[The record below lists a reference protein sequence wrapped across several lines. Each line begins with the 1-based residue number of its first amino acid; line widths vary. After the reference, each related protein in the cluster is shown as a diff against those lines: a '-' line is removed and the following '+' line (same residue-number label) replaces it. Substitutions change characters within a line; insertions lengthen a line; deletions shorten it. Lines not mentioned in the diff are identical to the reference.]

1 MSNCKRQAEI
11 YNKLEQGKFHDA
23 LLLAEE
29 LHLQQ
34 SFQVGALVDYV
45 NILLKM
51 NYLDKAE
58 QVLKEFPGTTNTPNT
73 FFLYCDLFI
82 RRGDL
87 DSLQQLQKQYPH
99 YSNAISKTDIEAA
112 STEKQNEN
120 IDQLYFQEQLLGL
133 LTFIID
139 RYPECKLASKKA
151 YVKIS
156 SGFLDEGIKL
166 LQQLAYETDNSQV
179 GYLLL
184 AEIALTQRDYSSA
197 RHKLER
203 LLKSF
208 PDKWLILN
216 RLGDIEL
223 ALGNPGEA
231 VVHYRDAMKI
241 NPNDLNT
248 NLDLIRSY
256 LQNEER
262 PKAIRTFNQ
271 AVQRFGSENLSSIQ
285 SEIKSRKRK
294 KVRWVNG
301 LVWFEGGGDLLNIE
315 FDSSEGTGKIHPIG
329 NIGYE
334 IVSSLQ
340 IASRLASNL
349 NSASGEERRNLDVT
363 VNFPECIVYK
373 DGPSAGLALFA
384 GMRAEYMSKRV
395 SKSIAL
401 TGEVTLSGR
410 VMPVGGIPG
419 KLVAAYM
426 NGIQTVYLPKTN
438 LSDLRGVPE
447 TAKSNM
453 RIRLVSHVD
462 DLPGDIWVS

>member
-11 YNKLEQGKFHDA
+11 YSRLEQGKFHDA

-34 SFQVGALVDYV
+34 SHQVGQLVDYV

-58 QVLKEFPGTTNTPNT
+58 LVLREFPGPSENPNT
-73 FFLYCDLFI
+73 FFLRCDLFI

-87 DSLQQLQKQYPH
+87 ESLKQLQKQYPQ
-99 YSNAISKTDIEAA
+99 YSRTFSTIDVEAS
-112 STEKQNEN
+112 STEKQNED

-139 RYPECKLASKKA
+139 RYPDCRLASKKA
-151 YVKIS
+151 YVKMS

-166 LQQLAYETDNSQV
+166 LKQLAYETDNSQV

-184 AEIALTQRDYSSA
+184 AEIALTQRDYPSA
-197 RHKLER
+197 RHKLEK
-203 LLKSF
+203 LLNNF
-208 PDKWLILN
+208 PEKWLILN

-231 VVHYRDAMKI
+231 VDFYMKAMKL

-262 PKAIRTFNQ
+262 PKAIKIFNQ
-271 AVQRFGSENLSSIQ
+271 AVQRFGKKNLSSIQ
-285 SEIKSRKRK
+285 SEIKSKK
-294 KVRWVNG
+294 SNKVRLVKG

-315 FDSSEGTGKIHPIG
+315 FDSAQGNGDIHPIG

-340 IASRLASNL
+340 IARRLARNPVSRSN
-349 NSASGEERRNLDVT
+349 SQRYNLDVT

-384 GMRAEYMSKRV
+384 GMRAEYIGKRV
-395 SKSIAL
+395 SKSVAL

-462 DLPGDIWVS
+462 DLPGEIWVS

>member
-1 MSNCKRQAEI
+1 MSDCNKQAEI
-11 YNKLEQGKFHDA
+11 YRELEQGNFHPA

-29 LHLQQ
+29 LYLQQ
-34 SFQVGALVDYV
+34 SHQVGQLIDYV
-45 NILLKM
+45 SILLKM

-58 QVLKEFPGTTNTPNT
+58 QVLKEFPGSTDNPNT
-73 FFLYCDLFI
+73 FFLYCDLFT
-82 RRGDL
+82 RRGDIE
-87 DSLQQLQKQYPH
+87 SLKQLQKKYPQY
-99 YSNAISKTDIEAA
+99 SSAFSRTDIEAA
-112 STEKQNEN
+112 SAEKQNEN

-139 RYPECKLASKKA
+139 RYPDCKLAAKKA
-151 YVKIS
+151 YVKIAG
-156 SGFLDEGIKL
+156 GFLENGIKQI
-166 LQQLAYETDNSQV
+166 QQLAYETDNSQV

-184 AEIALTQRDYSSA
+184 AEIALIQRDYASA

-203 LLKSF
+203 LMKNF
-208 PDKWLILN
+208 PEKWLILN

-223 ALGNPGEA
+223 AMGNPGKA
-231 VVHYRDAMKI
+231 VDHYKEAMKI

-262 PKAIRTFNQ
+262 PKAIKIFNQ
-271 AVQRFGSENLSSIQ
+271 AVQRFGRENLSSIQ
-285 SEIKSRKRK
+285 SEIKSKKRK
-294 KVRWVNG
+294 QVRLVKG

-315 FDSSEGTGKIHPIG
+315 FDSTKGTGEIYPIG

-340 IASRLASNL
+340 IASRLATNPDSPVDEQQN
-349 NSASGEERRNLDVT
+349 NLDVT

-384 GMRAEYMSKRV
+384 GMRAECIGKRV
-395 SKSIAL
+395 SETIAL
-401 TGEVTLSGR
+401 TGEVTLSGK

-438 LSDLRGVPE
+438 LSDLHGVPE

-453 RIRLVSHVD
+453 KIRLVSHVD
-462 DLPGDIWVS
+462 DLPEDVWVN